1 MSALDLHLDRKPPDR
16 VDPPRRRLSVG
27 GSPVDAMN
35 ADDAVE
41 TIVRRATSVAEG
53 PPLEVVSVNLDHIH
67 HFGLGGRW
75 RGTLEDAEARGQVEM
90 LYLIDGAPI
99 AKRASA
105 VSGVDWPRL
114 AGSDLIG
121 PLLARL
127 QEESV
132 RVGFMGGR
140 PEIQA
145 ELARV
150 LPVKYPRLQVVGM
163 WSPTRQQVESEAE
176 SARLAWT
183 SPPMTSTCWSW
194 GWASRARRSSG
205 TCTAS

>member
-1 MSALDLHLDRKPPDR
+1 M
-16 VDPPRRRLSVG
+16 
-27 GSPVDAMN
+27 DAMN

-41 TIVRRATSVAEG
+41 TIVRRATSEAEG
-53 PPLEVVSVNLDHIH
+53 PPLQVVSVNLDHIH

-121 PLLARL
+121 PLLTRL
-127 QEESV
+127 QDESV
-132 RVGFMGGR
+132 RVGFLGGR
-140 PEIQA
+140 PEIHA

-176 SARLAWT
+176 VG
-183 SPPMTSTCWSW
+183 P
-194 GWASRARRSSG
+194 SRRGHRRP
-205 TCTAS
+205 